1 MNLVIQTRLIIK
13 KGMNTELQRLKR
25 EKQAKED
32 NLGKKSVKEAK
43 MRSMQTG
50 WGKYK

>member
-43 MRSMQTG
+43 MRSM
-50 WGKYK
+50 